1 MSSNKIAILI
11 EESQLQ
17 SLQALGVKL
26 EIIEIPNVK
35 ELEGKYS
42 ILVRS
47 TRRLKEETQSHLSM
61 LTHAL
66 ESVGEK

>member
-17 SLQALGVKL
+17 SLQSLGVKL

-42 ILVRS
+42 TLLRT
-47 TRRLKEETQSHLSM
+47 TRRLKEETQSHLIT
-61 LTHAL
+61 LTHTL
-66 ESVGEK
+66 ESVGVK